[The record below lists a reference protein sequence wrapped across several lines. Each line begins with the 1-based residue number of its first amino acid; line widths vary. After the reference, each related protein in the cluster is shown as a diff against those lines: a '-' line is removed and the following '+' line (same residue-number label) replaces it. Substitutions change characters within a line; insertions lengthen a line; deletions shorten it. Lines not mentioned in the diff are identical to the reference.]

1 MATIQAAQ
9 NQKQTKTGGSKI
21 VAKVMLIVIVDIQDR
36 LINSQTGNIGHEEFA
51 QKYCSINIWY
61 VFW

>member
-9 NQKQTKTGGSKI
+9 NQTQTKTGGSKI
-21 VAKVMLIVIVDIQDR
+21 VAKVMFTVIIDIQDR
-36 LINSQTGNIGHEEFA
+36 LINSQTGNIRHAEFA
-51 QKYCSINIWY
+51 QKYCSINICY